1 MRQNQRLAR
10 EEVTNCTFDRG
21 LLTEQKR
28 NMSCTAL
35 WELLIRELGQEDAIR
50 FSDVHLQNLIDKGY
64 TDHGALKD
72 ATCDGLQ
79 SPPPL
84 LPALVD
90 KLLKCFKP
98 AGRLAGALYE
108 GGSAPSKKAKTGFQH
123 ERVRTDDS
131 NSYFVVNE
139 RLLLVGEDNVN
150 SNKAM
155 REGIKAATDDL
166 RKKSIS
172 LAESHYGS
180 LSYILAYAASGF
192 DCESHLMNTGGEV
205 EYSRHRSSE
214 ASTL

>member
-1 MRQNQRLAR
+1 
-10 EEVTNCTFDRG
+10 
-21 LLTEQKR
+21 
-28 NMSCTAL
+28 MSCTAL

-131 NSYFVVNE
+131 
-139 RLLLVGEDNVN
+139 
-150 SNKAM
+150 
-155 REGIKAATDDL
+155 
-166 RKKSIS
+166 
-172 LAESHYGS
+172 
-180 LSYILAYAASGF
+180 SGNR
-192 DCESHLMNTGGEV
+192 DVYWTCLGDSQDECPQRTAV
-205 EYSRHRSSE
+205 CTPRS
-214 ASTL
+214 